1 MLAEALVLVALPL
14 LLAAA
19 AGWDL
24 ASFTIPNFLQ
34 GALLAVFLVFIVAA
48 GLSWNAI
55 GFHFLAGLVGLI
67 IGFIFGTHNHYF
79 FRLPQEA
86 NYFAR
91 RHKHC
96 AIRRRT

>member
-34 GALLAVFLVFIVAA
+34 
-48 GLSWNAI
+48 
-55 GFHFLAGLVGLI
+55 
-67 IGFIFGTHNHYF
+67 
-79 FRLPQEA
+79 
-86 NYFAR
+86 AR
-91 RHKHC
+91 
-96 AIRRRT
+96 